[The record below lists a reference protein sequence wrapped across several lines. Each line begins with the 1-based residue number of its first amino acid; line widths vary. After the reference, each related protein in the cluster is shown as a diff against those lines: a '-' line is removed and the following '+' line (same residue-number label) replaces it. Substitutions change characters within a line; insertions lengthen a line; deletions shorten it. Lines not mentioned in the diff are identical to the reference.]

1 MAKINK
7 LNLLGEFLL
16 LFATV
21 AWGTSFFILKDTIEK
36 VPTFYVLAIRFL
48 LSSIVLALVFIKKLK
63 KANKKLLLQ
72 GAFLGVLLTCAYV
85 FQTIGLKYTTPSRN
99 AFITASYVIMT
110 PFLYW
115 IIAKCVPKSYSVVS
129 AVLCI
134 IGIGFIS
141 FTGNGEN
148 GANNF
153 LGDTLTFISAIFYA
167 LQIIF
172 IGKFQS
178 KNSDTGSL
186 LVIELSTVSVIMIA
200 LSLIFE
206 LPKGV
211 AVYSLNLD
219 QIINIAYLAVVCTLL
234 AQLCMIYG
242 QKFTT
247 VNQTALISSLEA
259 VFGTF
264 FSVLFKRETLTVM
277 LIIGFSVVF
286 IAMLINELK
295 IDVLKPL
302 IKNKSKK

>member
-1 MAKINK
+1 
-7 LNLLGEFLL
+7 
-16 LFATV
+16 
-21 AWGTSFFILKDTIEK
+21 
-36 VPTFYVLAIRFL
+36 
-48 LSSIVLALVFIKKLK
+48 
-63 KANKKLLLQ
+63 
-72 GAFLGVLLTCAYV
+72 
-85 FQTIGLKYTTPSRN
+85 
-99 AFITASYVIMT
+99 
-110 PFLYW
+110 
-115 IIAKCVPKSYSVVS
+115 
-129 AVLCI
+129 VLCI

-153 LGDTLTFISAIFYA
+153 LGDALTFISAIFYA

-186 LVIELSTVSVIMIA
+186 LVIELSTVSVLMIA

-219 QIINIAYLAVVCTLL
+219 QIINIVYLAVVCTLL

-264 FSVLFKRETLTVM
+264 FSVLFKRETLTEM